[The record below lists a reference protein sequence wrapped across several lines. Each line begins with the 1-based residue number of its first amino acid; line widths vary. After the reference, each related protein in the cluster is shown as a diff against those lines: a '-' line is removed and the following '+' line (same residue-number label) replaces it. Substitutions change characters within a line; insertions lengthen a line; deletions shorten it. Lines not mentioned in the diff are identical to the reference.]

1 MTRWL
6 LKAVDVGAS
15 AVFVALCA
23 KAFCILFVEDIKQQL
38 RVRKPSL
45 SAVDALK
52 QAEMFGQRRIVRIYL
67 VEASKSPTIEE
78 CLEHARQCEWYA
90 ARTNDEKTANSSLGW
105 RIIGRSWP
113 PRKSRKFAPPRA
125 AA

>member
-52 QAEMFGQRRIVRIYL
+52 QAEILPVRS
-67 VEASKSPTIEE
+67 ASHRPH
-78 CLEHARQCEWYA
+78 L
-90 ARTNDEKTANSSLGW
+90 
-105 RIIGRSWP
+105 
-113 PRKSRKFAPPRA
+113 PRGGFQVTHY
-125 AA
+125 